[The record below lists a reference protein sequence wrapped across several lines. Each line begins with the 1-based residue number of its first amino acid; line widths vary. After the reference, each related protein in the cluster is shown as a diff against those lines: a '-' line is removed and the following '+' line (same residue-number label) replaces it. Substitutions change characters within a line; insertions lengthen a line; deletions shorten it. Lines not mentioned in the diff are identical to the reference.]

1 MNKIIKPG
9 DPEWD
14 PKFSPVPQAPKL
26 PDAVLE
32 AAFHEA
38 VQEVQDMISEG
49 GPVSPPEV
57 AQEAPVEAPTPG
69 PPPVSYKFH
78 RPARQRSFPIPVP
91 KVIDATLLEDL
102 PRRMERQCYVGDIEY
117 VSVEGR
123 ETKMR
128 VRRPGFKKGDHIT
141 LDSATFYPGIGVMYG
156 FQEGSRGSLCVRPD
170 QVHFELPAVAD
181 TPIPVAE
188 PDQAQLPA
196 GTEVQGSVQVEPVE
210 VNNNA
215 TVDGQDPQV

>member
-26 PDAVLE
+26 PDEVLE
-32 AAFHEA
+32 AAFQEA
-38 VQEVQDMISEG
+38 VQEVKEKL
-49 GPVSPPEV
+49 EV
-57 AQEAPVEAPTPG
+57 AQEAPTEAPTPG
-69 PPPVSYKFH
+69 PPKASYKFH
-78 RPARQRSFPIPVP
+78 SPARQKSFPIPVP
-91 KVIDATLLEDL
+91 KAIEATLLEDL
-102 PRRMERQCYVGDIEY
+102 PRRWERQCYVGGVEY

-128 VRRPGFKKGDHIT
+128 VRRPGFKTGDHIT
-141 LDSATFYPGIGVMYG
+141 LDSATFFPGIGVMYG
-156 FQEGSRGSLCVRPD
+156 FQEGKRGSFCVRPD

-181 TPIPVAE
+181 TSIPVAE
-188 PDQAQLPA
+188 PSEAQLPTD
-196 GTEVQGSVQVEPVE
+196 TEISGSVQVEPIE
-210 VNNNA
+210 VSDNA

>member
-26 PDAVLE
+26 PDEVLE
-32 AAFHEA
+32 AAFQEA
-38 VQEVQDMISEG
+38 VKEVKEKL
-49 GPVSPPEV
+49 EV
-57 AQEAPVEAPTPG
+57 AQAPAEAPTPG
-69 PPPVSYKFH
+69 PPKASYKFH
-78 RPARQRSFPIPVP
+78 SPARQKSFPIPVP
-91 KVIDATLLEDL
+91 KAIEATLLEDL
-102 PRRMERQCYVGDIEY
+102 PRRWERQCYVGDVEY

-141 LDSATFYPGIGVMYG
+141 LDSATFFPGIGVMYG
-156 FQEGSRGSLCVRPD
+156 FHEGKRGSFCVRPD
-170 QVHFELPAVAD
+170 QVHFELSTVAD
-181 TPIPVAE
+181 TPIPMAKSNE
-188 PDQAQLPA
+188 AQLPA
-196 GTEVQGSVQVEPVE
+196 GTEISGPVQVGAIE

-215 TVDGQDPQV
+215 MLDGQDPQV